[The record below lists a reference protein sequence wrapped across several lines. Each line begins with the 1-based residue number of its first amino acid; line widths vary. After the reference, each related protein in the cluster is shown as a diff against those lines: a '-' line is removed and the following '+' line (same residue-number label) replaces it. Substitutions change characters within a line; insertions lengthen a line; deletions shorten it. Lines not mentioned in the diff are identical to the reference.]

1 VTVTRRVAE
10 VTPNVSGQITAV
22 SVKPNALVKTGDV
35 LFQIDPA
42 PFQYRVLQLE
52 ASLAGAR
59 QQAEIHRCRLCRD

>member
-1 VTVTRRVAE
+1 

-22 SVKPNALVKTGDV
+22 PVEPNVLVKSGDV

-42 PFQYRVLQLE
+42 PFQYKFSKLK

-59 QQAEIHRCRLCRD
+59 QQAEFLRENYQQASANAWSG